1 MVLVSDVPT
10 LFARSKNPI
19 KDCFHSEVIE
29 LKYLKN
35 HQPSYS
41 DSYLMSMT
49 KKQLIEQIR
58 ILEHNVNVVNEQ
70 SENQYRLLS
79 RVSDDEIKKVIKE
92 RENENQN

>member
-1 MVLVSDVPT
+1 MVLRGV
-10 LFARSKNPI
+10 I
-19 KDCFHSEVIE
+19 K

-35 HQPSYS
+35 YQLTYS

-58 ILEHNVNVVNEQ
+58 IFKHNVNVVNEQ

-79 RVSDDEIKKVIKE
+79 RVSDDEIKRIIKE
-92 RENENQN
+92 IENENENQN

>member
-1 MVLVSDVPT
+1 M
-10 LFARSKNPI
+10 
-19 KDCFHSEVIE
+19 EVIK

-35 HQPSYS
+35 YQPSYS

-58 ILEHNVNVVNEQ
+58 IFKHNVNVVNEQ

-79 RVSDDEIKKVIKE
+79 RVSDDERKSIIKE
-92 RENENQN
+92 IENENQN

>member
-1 MVLVSDVPT
+1 M
-10 LFARSKNPI
+10 
-19 KDCFHSEVIE
+19 EVIK

-35 HQPSYS
+35 YQPSYS

-58 ILEHNVNVVNEQ
+58 IFKHNVNVVNEQ

-79 RVSDDEIKKVIKE
+79 RVSDDERKSIIKE
-92 RENENQN
+92 IENENENQN

>member
-1 MVLVSDVPT
+1 M
-10 LFARSKNPI
+10 
-19 KDCFHSEVIE
+19 E
-29 LKYLKN
+29 YLKN
-35 HQPSYS
+35 RQPSYS

-79 RVSDDEIKKVIKE
+79 RVSDDEIKRVIKE
-92 RENENQN
+92 IENENQN

>member
-1 MVLVSDVPT
+1 MKKSLRYGT
-10 LFARSKNPI
+10 
-19 KDCFHSEVIE
+19 CFIEVIK

-35 HQPSYS
+35 YQPSYS

-70 SENQYRLLS
+70 SKNQYRLLS
-79 RVSDDEIKKVIKE
+79 RVSDDEIKRVIKE
-92 RENENQN
+92 IENESKSN

>member
-1 MVLVSDVPT
+1 ME
-10 LFARSKNPI
+10 
-19 KDCFHSEVIE
+19 H
-29 LKYLKN
+29 LKN

-70 SENQYRLLS
+70 SKNQYRLLS
-79 RVSDDEIKKVIKE
+79 RVSDDEIKRVIKE
-92 RENENQN
+92 IENESKSN

>member
-1 MVLVSDVPT
+1 M
-10 LFARSKNPI
+10 I
-19 KDCFHSEVIE
+19 K

-35 HQPSYS
+35 YQPSYS

-58 ILEHNVNVVNEQ
+58 ILEHNINVINKQ

-79 RVSDDEIKKVIKE
+79 KVRDDEIKRVIKE
-92 RENENQN
+92 IENENQN